1 MAKIYKQIL
10 IIIAVSVVL
19 GLTANA
25 INPGGVK
32 LILDKNIYALDTAKQ
47 KKSITDFVND
57 PYDTTSN
64 KKHSNVLSGQMNR
77 EGFIEPENISVELAK
92 NVFDR
97 NALFIDARTKEEFD
111 SLHVKGAIN
120 LPYEEFR
127 NKPYYQKVET
137 MKKYNKDGLI
147 VVYCKGDK
155 CEVSIDLA
163 YEIAKLGFTSVNIY
177 RGGIKEWSA
186 KGFPT
191 EP

>member
-10 IIIAVSVVL
+10 IIIAISAAL

-25 INPGGVK
+25 INPDGVK
-32 LILDKNIYALDTAKQ
+32 LVLDKNIYALDTANQ

-57 PYDTTSN
+57 PFDTSSN
-64 KKHSNVLSGQMNR
+64 KKHNNVLSGQMNK
-77 EGFIEPENISVELAK
+77 EGYIEPENITVELAK
-92 NVFDR
+92 SIFDR
-97 NALFIDARTKEEFD
+97 NALFVDSRTKEEFD

-127 NKPYYQKVET
+127 SKTYYQKVET

-163 YEIAKLGFTSVNIY
+163 YEIARLGFTSVSIY
-177 RGGIKEWSA
+177 RGGIKEWNE